1 MSDLLEHVLKAHGGL
16 DRWNE
21 LTTVDATIVSGGEL
35 WGMKGLVQDPNPREM
50 IVLLHQE
57 WSSMRPY
64 GTPDQRTT
72 FTPDRIAIEKLDG
85 TLVAERI
92 DPRASF
98 AGHDRLTPWDA
109 LHRAY
114 FNGYALW
121 TYLTAPFFLARPGF
135 SVVEIDPVREHG
147 ESWRG
152 LRATFPADIA
162 SHSTVQDFY
171 FGSDHLMRRHDYHVD
186 VAGGFPGVH
195 YVYDFADFD
204 GIRVPTTRRAYRR
217 ENDEGPVLDQLM
229 VSIDLSNVRFR

>member
-1 MSDLLEHVLKAHGGL
+1 MTDLLDHVLEAHGGL

-50 IVLLHQE
+50 TVLLHQE
-57 WSSMRPY
+57 WASMRPF
-64 GTPDQRTT
+64 GAPDQRTT
-72 FTPDRIAIEKLDG
+72 FTPGRIAIEKLDG
-85 TLVAERI
+85 TLVADRV

-121 TYLTAPFFLARPGF
+121 TYLTTPFFLARPGF
-135 SVVEIDPVREHG
+135 SVVETEPVEEHG
-147 ESWRG
+147 ETWRG
-152 LRATFPADIA
+152 LRATFPPDIA

-171 FGSDHLMRRHDYHVD
+171 FGADHLLRRHDYHVD
-186 VAGGFPGVH
+186 VAGSFPGVH

-204 GIRVPTTRRAYRR
+204 GIKVPTTRRAYRR
-217 ENDEGPVLDQLM
+217 ETDAGPVLDQVM